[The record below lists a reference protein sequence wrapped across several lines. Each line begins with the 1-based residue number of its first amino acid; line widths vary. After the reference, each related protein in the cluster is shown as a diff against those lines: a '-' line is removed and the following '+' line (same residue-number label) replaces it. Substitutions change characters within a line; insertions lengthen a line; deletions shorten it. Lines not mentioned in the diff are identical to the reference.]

1 MVTARKR
8 LNQQKNGLMNSR
20 SLALLS
26 AGGATMIYGLNHTIA
41 KEVMPDHVGAFAFIF
56 IRTSGATILFWF
68 ASLFFP
74 FEKIDKKDYLKFFIT
89 ALLGMCLNMLSFF
102 KGLELSTPVNSGI
115 FATTNPIIIL
125 CLSYFF
131 LQEKIGIKKFIGI
144 LLGFI
149 GALILILQGTEN
161 SLRAPNILLGNALF
175 FLNSIF
181 FSSFIIMVKPLT
193 QKYSTVTIM
202 KWLFLM
208 GFFMNLPVTSV
219 EFSEINWINMPFE
232 AIWRIIFVV
241 LGTTFLTYILNLF
254 ALKKLQAS
262 TVGAFAYAQPIIAI
276 SFAIITGNDYIS
288 LGRGLAFLTI
298 IVGVYLVSQKPN
310 FN

>member
-1 MVTARKR
+1 M
-8 LNQQKNGLMNSR
+8 NQQKNGLMNSR

-131 LQEKIGIKKFIGI
+131 LQEKIGVKKFIGI
-144 LLGFI
+144 TLGFI
-149 GALILILQGTEN
+149 GALILVLQGTEN
-161 SLRAPNILLGNALF
+161 SLRAPNVPLGNFLF
-175 FLNSIF
+175 LLNSIF

-193 QKYSTVTIM
+193 QKYSTITIM

-208 GFFMNLPVTSV
+208 GFFMNLPVTSF
-219 EFSEINWINMPFE
+219 EFSEINWINMPFA
-232 AIWRIIFVV
+232 AIWRIIFVL

-254 ALKKLQAS
+254 ALKNLQAS
-262 TVGAFAYAQPIIAI
+262 TVGAFAYAQPVIAI
-276 SFAIITGNDYIS
+276 SFAIFSGNDYIS
-288 LGRGLAFLTI
+288 LERGLACLSI

-310 FN
+310 FK

>member
-1 MVTARKR
+1 M
-8 LNQQKNGLMNSR
+8 
-20 SLALLS
+20 S

-41 KEVMPDHVGAFAFIF
+41 KEVMPDHVGAFGFIF
-56 IRTSGATILFWF
+56 IRTAGATILFWF
-68 ASLFFP
+68 ASLFVP
-74 FEKIDKKDYLKFFIT
+74 FEKINKKDYLKLFIT

-131 LQEKIGIKKFIGI
+131 LKEKIGVKKFIGI
-144 LLGFI
+144 ILGFI
-149 GALILILQGTEN
+149 GALILVLQGTEN
-161 SLRAPNILLGNALF
+161 SLRAPNVLLGNFLF
-175 FLNSIF
+175 LLNSIF

-193 QKYSTVTIM
+193 QKYSTITIM
-202 KWLFLM
+202 KWLFFM
-208 GFFMNLPVTSV
+208 GFFMTLPVTSK
-219 EFSEINWINMPFE
+219 EFSEINWSNLPFD
-232 AIWRIIFVV
+232 AVWRIIFVV
-241 LGTTFLTYILNLF
+241 LGTTFLTYVLNLF

-288 LGRGLAFLTI
+288 LGRGLACLTI
-298 IVGVYLVSQKPN
+298 IVGVYLVSQKSIDN
-310 FN
+310 

>member
-1 MVTARKR
+1 
-8 LNQQKNGLMNSR
+8 MNSR
-20 SLALLS
+20 LLALLS

-41 KEVMPDHVGAFAFIF
+41 KEVMPDHVGAFGFIF
-56 IRTSGATILFWF
+56 IRTAGATILFWF
-68 ASLFFP
+68 ASLFVP
-74 FEKIDKKDYLKFFIT
+74 FEKINKKDYLKLFIT

-131 LQEKIGIKKFIGI
+131 LKEKIGLKKFIGI
-144 LLGFI
+144 ILGFI
-149 GALILILQGTEN
+149 GALILVLQGTEN
-161 SLRAPNILLGNALF
+161 SLRAPNVLLGNFLF
-175 FLNSIF
+175 LLNSIF

-193 QKYSTVTIM
+193 QKYSTITIM
-202 KWLFLM
+202 KWLFFM
-208 GFFMNLPVTSV
+208 GFFMTLPVTNK
-219 EFSEINWINMPFE
+219 EFSQINWSNLPFD
-232 AIWRIIFVV
+232 AVWRIIFVV
-241 LGTTFLTYILNLF
+241 LGTTFLTYVLNLF

-288 LGRGLAFLTI
+288 LGRGLACLTI
-298 IVGVYLVSQKPN
+298 IVGVYLVSQKSIDS
-310 FN
+310 

>member
-1 MVTARKR
+1 
-8 LNQQKNGLMNSR
+8 MNSR
-20 SLALLS
+20 LLALLS

-41 KEVMPDHVGAFAFIF
+41 KEVMPDHVGAFGFIF
-56 IRTSGATILFWF
+56 IRTAGATILFWF
-68 ASLFFP
+68 ASLFVP
-74 FEKIDKKDYLKFFIT
+74 FEKINKKDYLKLFIT

-131 LQEKIGIKKFIGI
+131 LKEKIGVKKFIGI
-144 LLGFI
+144 TLGFI
-149 GALILILQGTEN
+149 GALILVLQGTEN
-161 SLRAPNILLGNALF
+161 SLRAPNVLLGNFLF
-175 FLNSIF
+175 LLNSIF

-193 QKYSTVTIM
+193 QKYSTITIM
-202 KWLFLM
+202 KWLFFL
-208 GFFMNLPVTSV
+208 GFFMTLPVTSK
-219 EFSEINWINMPFE
+219 EFSEINWGNLPFD
-232 AIWRIIFVV
+232 AVWRIIFVV
-241 LGTTFLTYILNLF
+241 LGTTFLTYVLNLF

-288 LGRGLAFLTI
+288 LGRGLACLTI
-298 IVGVYLVSQKPN
+298 IVGVYLVSQKSIDS
-310 FN
+310 

>member
-1 MVTARKR
+1 
-8 LNQQKNGLMNSR
+8 MNSR
-20 SLALLS
+20 LLALLS
-26 AGGATMIYGLNHTIA
+26 AGGATLIYGLNHTIA
-41 KEVMPDHVGAFAFIF
+41 KEVMPDHVGAFGFIF
-56 IRTSGATILFWF
+56 IRTAGASILFWF
-68 ASLFFP
+68 ASLFVP

-131 LQEKIGIKKFIGI
+131 LQEKIGLKKFIGI
-144 LLGFI
+144 TLGFI
-149 GALILILQGTEN
+149 GALILVLHGTEN
-161 SLRAPNILLGNALF
+161 SLRAPNVPLGNFLF
-175 FLNSIF
+175 LLNSIF

-193 QKYSTVTIM
+193 QKYSTITIM
-202 KWLFLM
+202 KWLFLI
-208 GFFMNLPVTSV
+208 GFFMNLPVTSI
-219 EFSEINWINMPFE
+219 EFSEINWINMPFD

-276 SFAIITGNDYIS
+276 SYAIITGNDYIS
-288 LGRGLAFLTI
+288 FGRGLACLTI

-310 FN
+310 YN

>member
-1 MVTARKR
+1 
-8 LNQQKNGLMNSR
+8 MNSR
-20 SLALLS
+20 LLALLS
-26 AGGATMIYGLNHTIA
+26 AGGATLIYGLNHTIA
-41 KEVMPDHVGAFAFIF
+41 KEVMPDHVGAFGFIF
-56 IRTSGATILFWF
+56 IRTAGASILFWF
-68 ASLFFP
+68 ASLFVP

-131 LQEKIGIKKFIGI
+131 LQEKIGFKKFIGI
-144 LLGFI
+144 TLGFI
-149 GALILILQGTEN
+149 GALILVLHGTEN
-161 SLRAPNILLGNALF
+161 SLRAPNVPLGNFLF
-175 FLNSIF
+175 LLNSIF

-193 QKYSTVTIM
+193 QKYSTITIM
-202 KWLFLM
+202 KWLFLI
-208 GFFMNLPVTSV
+208 GFFMNLPVTSI
-219 EFSEINWINMPFE
+219 EFSEINWINMPFD

-288 LGRGLAFLTI
+288 LGRGLACLTI
-298 IVGVYLVSQKPN
+298 IVGVYLVSQKSIDS
-310 FN
+310 

>member
-1 MVTARKR
+1 
-8 LNQQKNGLMNSR
+8 MNSR
-20 SLALLS
+20 LLALLS
-26 AGGATMIYGLNHTIA
+26 AGGATLIYGLNHTIA
-41 KEVMPDHVGAFAFIF
+41 KEVMPDHVGAFGFIF
-56 IRTSGATILFWF
+56 LRTAGATILFWF
-68 ASLFFP
+68 ASLFVP

-131 LQEKIGIKKFIGI
+131 LQEKIGFKKFIGI
-144 LLGFI
+144 TLGFI
-149 GALILILQGTEN
+149 GALILVIQGTEN
-161 SLRAPNILLGNALF
+161 SLRAPNVPLGNFLF
-175 FLNSIF
+175 LLNSIF

-193 QKYSTVTIM
+193 QKYNTITIM
-202 KWLFLM
+202 KWLFLL
-208 GFFMNLPVTSV
+208 GFFMNLPVTSR
-219 EFSEINWINMPFE
+219 EFSEINWINMPID

-276 SFAIITGNDYIS
+276 SYAIITGNDYIS
-288 LGRGLAFLTI
+288 FVRGLACLNI

-310 FN
+310 YN